1 MTQKDRKTPPL
12 TVLDV
17 SRWQGRI
24 DWDTVKASGRVHGV
38 MLRALGSRNS
48 TPYIDPMFETNYSA
62 CIRLGIPVGVYYY
75 SCAVTAPQRD
85 AELALLH
92 DALRGKRLQ
101 LPAAIDVEDARLRA
115 LTPDVLSALVAG
127 AARQL
132 EHWGLYAMVYTYTHF
147 ADTALHMDTLAPFD
161 LWLADYRGK
170 RPARRHGM
178 WQYTS
183 RGRVPGISGP
193 VDLSRTE
200 KDYPALL
207 HRAGRHLRRRRQPDL
222 RGGCLRLLDRGGLS
236 GFRRLLTIRKGSF
249 TLARQKIFH
258 ILIAFPSYFSPT
270 LGEGKLLFLTSG
282 HFVQSWGRGLATGR
296 LVSLGRAA
304 CAGLRPLFRFVPLGR
319 ILLLGGT
326 APAFCR
332 LFLRFHFF
340 ILVGGFFHL
349 ISFNLRRRL
358 GWNIPAHSRGNRLF
372 RLAYRAGAS
381 CGLLYRFRDR
391 GLRHSLSIPN
401 SCLLYTSPSPRDA

>member
-1 MTQKDRKTPPL
+1 MFM
-12 TVLDV
+12 VLDV

-38 MLRALGSRNS
+38 MLRALGSRS
-48 TPYIDPMFETNYSA
+48 GTPYIDPMFETNYSA

-115 LTPDVLSALVAG
+115 LTPDALSALVAG

-183 RGRVPGISGP
+183 RGRVSGISGP

-207 HRAGRHLRRRRQPDL
+207 HRAG
-222 RGGCLRLLDRGGLS
+222 LDR
-236 GFRRLLTIRKGSF
+236 TI
-249 TLARQKIFH
+249 L
-258 ILIAFPSYFSPT
+258 
-270 LGEGKLLFLTSG
+270 
-282 HFVQSWGRGLATGR
+282 
-296 LVSLGRAA
+296 
-304 CAGLRPLFRFVPLGR
+304 
-319 ILLLGGT
+319 
-326 APAFCR
+326 
-332 LFLRFHFF
+332 
-340 ILVGGFFHL
+340 
-349 ISFNLRRRL
+349 
-358 GWNIPAHSRGNRLF
+358 
-372 RLAYRAGAS
+372 
-381 CGLLYRFRDR
+381 
-391 GLRHSLSIPN
+391 
-401 SCLLYTSPSPRDA
+401 